1 MKIQHRRLANP
12 FLCALTIAALLPS
25 QAAQGYGGSVA
36 RFATF
41 NVSLNR
47 GTEGQLAADLA
58 GGDNAQARAVA
69 EIIQRTAPEVILLNE
84 FDYDA
89 AGAAVDAFRENYLQV
104 SQNGQRPI
112 RYPYVFFAAADQGRD
127 TLRAQL
133 RRAP

>member
-1 MKIQHRRLANP
+1 VKIQHRRLANP
-12 FLCALTIAALLPS
+12 FLCVLTITALLPLPS

-47 GTEGQLAADLA
+47 GTEGQLTADLA

-89 AGAAVDAFRENYLQV
+89 AGAAVDAFR
-104 SQNGQRPI
+104 GQ
-112 RYPYVFFAAADQGRD
+112 Y
-127 TLRAQL
+127 TLRSPRTVSVPSATL
-133 RRAP
+133 MSSSHPRIPESRPDTT